1 MKKLFTILA
10 VAAAV
15 VACQKNETIALDN
28 GEAISF
34 GNAFV
39 ENSTR
44 ATDPSYGEN
53 AQPLTAFNVW
63 GTVDASNGNPVA
75 IFANDPVS
83 GTVGVNSTWNCTSK
97 TQYWI
102 NGAKYNFAALVN
114 AGTVG
119 LGTDLL
125 PATVAFESNG
135 SKDLLYAKSAEYTG
149 KPTGQNVKVA
159 FTFQHLLSKVCIKVT
174 NNSTAAA
181 GYSFLVK
188 NIRINAPKTAGS
200 YDIATSKW
208 TAATDGD
215 YTFNN
220 ITVASGAA
228 NAECDAEQLLIPG
241 AATIYFTVD
250 ILVGD
255 STISTKDYNFSTT
268 LAAGN
273 SYNFNIQASVGDP
286 ILFTVEKNPEWVVN
300 DSVNIN

>member
-28 GEAISF
+28 GEAIAF

-39 ENSTR
+39 ENSVR
-44 ATDPSYGEN
+44 ATDPSYG
-53 AQPLTAFNVW
+53 AQALTAFNVW

-83 GTVGVNSTWNCTSK
+83 GTVGVDSTWKCTSK

-119 LGTDLL
+119 LGADLL

-149 KPTGQNVKVA
+149 KPTGENVKVA
-159 FTFQHLLSKVCIKVT
+159 FTFQHLLSKVYIKVT
-174 NNSTAAA
+174 NNSVAAN

-208 TAATDGD
+208 TATAGD
-215 YTFNN
+215 YTFAN

-228 NAECDAEQLLIPG
+228 NAECAAEQLLIPG

-250 ILVGD
+250 ILVDG
-255 STISTKDYNFSTT
+255 STISTKDYNYSTT

-286 ILFTVEKNPEWVVN
+286 IQFTVEKNPEWVVN
-300 DSVNIN
+300 PSVNIN

>member
-10 VAAAV
+10 VAAAC

-39 ENSTR
+39 ENAVR

-53 AQPLTAFNVW
+53 AQALTAFNVW

-83 GTVGVNSTWNCTSK
+83 GNVGANSTWTCTSK

-114 AGTVG
+114 AGTVD
-119 LGTDLL
+119 LGADLL
-125 PATVAFESNG
+125 PATVAFESDG
-135 SKDLLYAKSAEYTG
+135 STDLLYAKSDEYTG
-149 KPTGQNVKVA
+149 QPTGKNVKVA
-159 FTFQHLLSKVCIKVT
+159 FTFHHLLSKVYIKVT
-174 NNSTAAA
+174 NNSAAA
-181 GYSFLVK
+181 DGYSFLVK

-200 YDIATSKW
+200 YDIATSEW
-208 TAATDGD
+208 TATAGD

-220 ITVASGAA
+220 INVASGAA

-250 ILVGD
+250 ILVNG
-255 STISTKDYNFSTT
+255 STISTKDYDYSTT

-286 ILFTVEKNPEWVVN
+286 IQFTVQKNPEWDVN

>member
-28 GEAISF
+28 GEAIAF

-39 ENSTR
+39 ENAVR
-44 ATDPSYGEN
+44 ATDPSYG
-53 AQPLTAFNVW
+53 AQALTAFNVW

-83 GTVGVNSTWNCTSK
+83 GTVGVDSTWECTSK

-119 LGTDLL
+119 LGADLL

-149 KPTGQNVKVA
+149 KPTGENVKVA
-159 FTFQHLLSKVCIKVT
+159 FTFQHLLSKVYIKVT
-174 NNSTAAA
+174 NNSVAAN

-208 TAATDGD
+208 TATAGD
-215 YTFNN
+215 YTFAN

-228 NAECDAEQLLIPG
+228 NAECAAEQLLIPG

-250 ILVGD
+250 ILVDG
-255 STISTKDYNFSTT
+255 STISTKDYNYSTT

-286 ILFTVEKNPEWVVN
+286 IQFTVEKNPEWVVN
-300 DSVNIN
+300 PSVNIN

>member
-28 GEAISF
+28 GEAIAF

-39 ENSTR
+39 ENSVR
-44 ATDPSYGEN
+44 ATDPSYG
-53 AQPLTAFNVW
+53 AQALTAFNVW

-83 GTVGVNSTWNCTSK
+83 GTVGVDSTWKCTSK

-119 LGTDLL
+119 LGADLL

-149 KPTGQNVKVA
+149 KPTGENVKVA
-159 FTFQHLLSKVCIKVT
+159 FTFQHLLSKVYIKVT
-174 NNSTAAA
+174 NNSVAAN

-208 TAATDGD
+208 TATAGD
-215 YTFNN
+215 YTFAN
-220 ITVASGAA
+220 ITVASGTA
-228 NAECDAEQLLIPG
+228 NAECAAEQLLIPG

-250 ILVGD
+250 ILVDG
-255 STISTKDYNFSTT
+255 STISTKDYNYSTT

-286 ILFTVEKNPEWVVN
+286 IQFTVEKNPEWVVN
-300 DSVNIN
+300 PSVNIN

>member
-28 GEAISF
+28 GEAIAF

-39 ENSTR
+39 ENSVR
-44 ATDPSYGEN
+44 ATDPSYG
-53 AQPLTAFNVW
+53 AQALTAFNVW

-83 GTVGVNSTWNCTSK
+83 GTVGVDSTWECTSK

-119 LGTDLL
+119 LGADLL

-149 KPTGQNVKVA
+149 KPTGENVKVA
-159 FTFQHLLSKVCIKVT
+159 FTFQHLLSKVYIKVT
-174 NNSTAAA
+174 NNSVAAN

-208 TAATDGD
+208 TATAGD
-215 YTFNN
+215 YTFAN

-228 NAECDAEQLLIPG
+228 NAECAAEQLLIPG

-250 ILVGD
+250 ILVDG
-255 STISTKDYNFSTT
+255 STISTKDYNYSTT

-286 ILFTVEKNPEWVVN
+286 IQFTVEKNPEWVVN
-300 DSVNIN
+300 PSVNIN